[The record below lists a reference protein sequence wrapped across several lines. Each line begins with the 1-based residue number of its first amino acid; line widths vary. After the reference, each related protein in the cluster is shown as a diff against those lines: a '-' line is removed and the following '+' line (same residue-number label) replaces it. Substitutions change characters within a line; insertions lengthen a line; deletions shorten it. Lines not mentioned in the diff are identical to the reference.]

1 MNEIEIKPLIE
12 KAKKFISTAKLLLDH
27 GDYDSSVSR
36 TYYAM
41 FYLVEAILLT
51 KELKFK
57 SHRGVIS
64 AFGQYFVRTNIFSKE
79 MSDNLRNAMD
89 KRNAGDYEYT
99 ISVSKEEANDLL
111 NVGQSFIDKII
122 SYLEKNKII

>member
-1 MNEIEIKPLIE
+1 MNEIDIKPLIE

-41 FYLVEAILLT
+41 FYVVEAILLT
-51 KELKFK
+51 KDLKFK

-64 AFGQYFVRTNIFSKE
+64 AFGQHFVRTKLFSKE

-89 KRNAGDYEYT
+89 KRNAGDYEYI

-111 NVGQSFIDKII
+111 NVGQSFTEKII

>member
-1 MNEIEIKPLIE
+1 M
-12 KAKKFISTAKLLLDH
+12 LDH

-41 FYLVEAILLT
+41 FYIVEAILLT
-51 KELKFK
+51 KNPKFK

-64 AFGQYFVRTNIFSKE
+64 GFGQHFIKTNIFPKD

-89 KRNAGDYEYT
+89 KRFEGD
-99 ISVSKEEANDLL
+99 
-111 NVGQSFIDKII
+111 
-122 SYLEKNKII
+122 